1 MRLSEPG
8 TFAKVGIVEAV
19 ETTAQTGIADC
30 ETPAAAAPEV
40 TAPDS
45 AIPQAP
51 ATAPDGLTTPE
62 AAVHDAGACLAT
74 IDLTSG
80 PCNAAAGAKNDL
92 TWLLHR
98 CAQRMRGTLDEAA
111 REHGLNGARD
121 WIVLSAIAAGPR
133 QTQLALAQ
141 SLGLD
146 KTTMTSLL
154 DRLESAGLVTRY
166 QDNRDR
172 RARIPELTETGNRVQ
187 HELTAARDQAEAAVL
202 CQFTADE
209 QRVLRAMLNRLAEGP
224 ADDPKATGSCM

>member
-19 ETTAQTGIADC
+19 ETTAQTGIA
-30 ETPAAAAPEV
+30 
-40 TAPDS
+40 
-45 AIPQAP
+45 P

-62 AAVHDAGACLAT
+62 AAVHDAGACLAA

-98 CAQRMRGTLDEAA
+98 CAQRMRGALDEAA

-187 HELTAARDQAEAAVL
+187 HELIAARDQAEAAAL

-224 ADDPKATGSCM
+224 ADDPKANGSCM

>member
-1 MRLSEPG
+1 M
-8 TFAKVGIVEAV
+8 GIVETV
-19 ETTAQTGIADC
+19 GTTAQTGIV
-30 ETPAAAAPEV
+30 APE
-40 TAPDS
+40 S
-45 AIPQAP
+45 
-51 ATAPDGLTTPE
+51 
-62 AAVHDAGACLAT
+62 AVHDARACLAA

-80 PCNAAAGAKNDL
+80 HCSAVAGAKNDL

-98 CAQRMRGTLDEAA
+98 CAQRMRGALDEAA

-202 CQFTADE
+202 CQFSADE

>member
-1 MRLSEPG
+1 
-8 TFAKVGIVEAV
+8 VG
-19 ETTAQTGIADC
+19 TTAQTGIAGGR
-30 ETPAAAAPEV
+30 TSAAPTPES
-40 TAPDS
+40 TAPGS
-45 AIPQAP
+45 ATPQPP
-51 ATAPDGLTTPE
+51 ATAPGGATAPE
-62 AAVHDAGACLAT
+62 AAVHDARACLAA
-74 IDLTSG
+74 DDMTSG
-80 PCNAAAGAKNDL
+80 PCSAAAGAKNDL

-98 CAQRMRGTLDEAA
+98 CAQRMRGALDEAA
-111 REHGLNGARD
+111 RQHGLNGARD

-166 QDNRDR
+166 QDSRDR

-187 HELTAARDQAEAAVL
+187 HELIAARDQAEAAVL
-202 CQFTADE
+202 CQFTAEE

-224 ADDPKATGSCM
+224 PDDPKATGSCM

>member
-1 MRLSEPG
+1 
-8 TFAKVGIVEAV
+8 VG
-19 ETTAQTGIADC
+19 TTAQTGIAVGRRPAAP
-30 ETPAAAAPEV
+30 TPAV
-40 TAPDS
+40 S
-45 AIPQAP
+45 
-51 ATAPDGLTTPE
+51 ATAPEGATTPE
-62 AAVHDAGACLAT
+62 AAEHDARACLAAD
-74 IDLTSG
+74 DLTSG
-80 PCNAAAGAKNDL
+80 PCNAVAGAQNDL

-98 CAQRMRGTLDEAA
+98 CAQRMRGALDEAA

-121 WIVLSAIAAGPR
+121 WIVLSAIAAGAR

-166 QDNRDR
+166 QDSRDR

-187 HELTAARDQAEAAVL
+187 HELIAARDRAEAAAL
-202 CQFTADE
+202 CLFNADE
-209 QRVLRAMLNRLAEGP
+209 QRALRAMLNRLAEGP